1 MNEDQEGGKKK
12 DTKAEADDGEK
23 REQVPVHALWLIT
36 ASL

>member
-1 MNEDQEGGKKK
+1 MNEDDEGGKEA
-12 DTKAEADDGEK
+12 TKAEADDGEK